1 MVYFAVQKF
10 LSLTRSH
17 SFIFAFISFT
27 LGDGSKNIA
36 VIYIRN
42 VLLLFSSSSFI
53 APSLTSGSSIHF
65 QFIFVY
71 DVRDCS
77 DFILLQATV
86 QFFQRYLLK
95 KLSYSLYIL
104 ASFVPDSLTISVW
117 IWTLYSVSL
126 IYVSVFVP
134 VLCCFDDFSFVV

>member
-71 DVRDCS
+71 DAGECS
-77 DFILLQATV
+77 NFIILHVVV
-86 QFFQRYLLK
+86 QFIQHHLLK
-95 KLSYSLYIL
+95 RHIKNLQKIN
-104 ASFVPDSLTISVW
+104 AGEGVE
-117 IWTLYSVSL
+117 
-126 IYVSVFVP
+126 
-134 VLCCFDDFSFVV
+134 

>member
-27 LGDGSKNIA
+27 LGDGPKNIA

-42 VLLLFSSSSFI
+42 VPLLFSSSSLI
-53 APSLTSGSSIHF
+53 VPSLTAGSSIHF

-71 DVRDCS
+71 DVIDCF
-77 DFILLQATV
+77 DFTLLHATV
-86 QFFQRYLLK
+86 RFLQHYLLK
-95 KLSYSLYIL
+95 KLSSLYLL
-104 ASFVPDSLTISVW
+104 ASFVLDSLTISV
-117 IWTLYSVSL
+117 
-126 IYVSVFVP
+126 
-134 VLCCFDDFSFVV
+134 